1 MIKNP
6 ISSELFKLVYLKHRG
21 QREDICEELGI
32 GRAYFFQLK
41 KKYNLNK
48 IASFKKETKVGKEV
62 KKGIEATKISD
73 KNYEMVDKIIE
84 SSKITVEVLDE
95 VELRL
100 INMAR
105 KDNYYAITYI
115 LNNHG
120 WKRGYEGLRSFH
132 KGDDKEDKTVKVV
145 EVLDYGSED

>member
-1 MIKNP
+1 MALLKEEAKEKIK
-6 ISSELFKLVYLKHRG
+6 
-21 QREDICEELGI
+21 EE
-32 GRAYFFQLK
+32 K
-41 KKYNLNK
+41 K
-48 IASFKKETKVGKEV
+48 TKVA
-62 KKGIEATKISD
+62 IEARKVSD
-73 KNYEMVDKIIE
+73 KNYDIVDKLIE